1 MRPMGQLLADT
12 ARPSPSFPAAAVKVP
27 AYRRVMDTA
36 HPFMTKQDVKRRRR
50 QRRLLAAL
58 PDGAVKPIADLGPL
72 PATPDPGLVE
82 EMLREQADAVTKKAT
97 HLIDG
102 VKKRS
107 ALSST
112 LEYVHHAQN
121 RQNRVLT
128 ESFAVFEERL
138 VALQKANRSD
148 GTDLTTDRDFVQ
160 LVALLIWADDLAPD
174 GYADR
179 RVAVAR
185 GT

>member
-1 MRPMGQLLADT
+1 M
-12 ARPSPSFPAAAVKVP
+12 
-27 AYRRVMDTA
+27 
-36 HPFMTKQDVKRRRR
+36 
-50 QRRLLAAL
+50 
-58 PDGAVKPIADLGPL
+58 
-72 PATPDPGLVE
+72 
-82 EMLREQADAVTKKAT
+82 TKKAT

-160 LVALLIWADDLAPD
+160 LVAVLIWADDLAPD
-174 GYADR
+174 GYAD
-179 RVAVAR
+179 
-185 GT
+185 G